1 MMYNAEETRYDK
13 MHYNRCGASGLLLP
27 AVSLGLWHN
36 FGSNGNFDNMTAM
49 CQTAFDNGITHFDL
63 ANNYGPVYGAAEEN
77 FGRILKKSLGIYRDE
92 LIISTKAGYDM
103 WPGPYGNWGSKKYL
117 VASLDQSLTRM
128 GLDYVDIYYHHR
140 PDPDTPLEE
149 TAGALDGIV
158 RSGKALYVGI
168 SNYNKEQT
176 IAIAE
181 LFRKMG
187 TPFIINQRNYSMFN
201 RDIEKDGLKD
211 YAAQNGIGII
221 TFCPLAQGLLTD
233 RYINGIPS
241 DSRIKTD
248 GRFLTE
254 NAVNEATLRKIVA
267 LNAIAKERGQSL
279 AQMALAWILRDGDIT
294 SVLIGASRP
303 SQIIDNVGMLNNTHF
318 SDEER
323 RRIDEVLA

>member
-140 PDPDTPLEE
+140 PDPDTPLDE

-221 TFCPLAQGLLTD
+221 TFCPLAQGLLPD
-233 RYINGIPS
+233 RYINGI
-241 DSRIKTD
+241 
-248 GRFLTE
+248 
-254 NAVNEATLRKIVA
+254 
-267 LNAIAKERGQSL
+267 
-279 AQMALAWILRDGDIT
+279 
-294 SVLIGASRP
+294 
-303 SQIIDNVGMLNNTHF
+303 
-318 SDEER
+318 
-323 RRIDEVLA
+323 